1 MKAALAPVIALLLL
15 NTSTAELSCLSGSDD
30 QSCSATAME
39 SASGSALLQKTR
51 MAHTTV
57 LAREEETEEL
67 EQVPTLAFR
76 KCRRACKLGEKG
88 NCWPEDLKQEL
99 LSWHGARDKFR
110 DCKVGCGG
118 VPGKAMNKEARK
130 CFKSKCPEA
139 KKELKAAKKSF
150 KVVKQRPD
158 WLSKKDAAKTCSEE
172 KCDPDCEKQF
182 PKYDELLIALDDDEA
197 DIEDED
203 EGGEAA

>member
-76 KCRRACKLGEKG
+76 KCRWACKLGEKG
-88 NCWPEDLKQEL
+88 KCWPADIADVLKKKHAGFL
-99 LSWHGARDKFR
+99 KFR
-110 DCKVGCGG
+110 ECKVSCGG

-130 CFKSKCPEA
+130 CVKSTCPDA
-139 KKELKAAKKSF
+139 KKEYKVAKKAL
-150 KVVKQRPD
+150 KKTKQRPD
-158 WLSKKDAAKTCSEE
+158 WDTLSKAAFKCSEE
-172 KCDPDCEKQF
+172 KCDPDCEKET
-182 PKYDELLIALDDDEA
+182 PKYDSLIALDGDDDNDVDDDDEF
-197 DIEDED
+197 DDN
-203 EGGEAA
+203 